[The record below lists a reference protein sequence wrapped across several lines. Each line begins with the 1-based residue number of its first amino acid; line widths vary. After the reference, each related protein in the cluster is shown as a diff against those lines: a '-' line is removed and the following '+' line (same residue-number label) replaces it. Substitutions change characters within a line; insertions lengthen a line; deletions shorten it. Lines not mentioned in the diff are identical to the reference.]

1 MLFLEVRAISNYK
14 KQYKKAKEDRALHL
28 QEKTEIEAQIA
39 QLTRQKDAL
48 NVKLNEDENSI
59 ISAGL
64 LYYNQEKRETIL
76 NDAEKL
82 RYSKEKITRI
92 RRDTDDENWNADTIG
107 LEMMQE
113 LDAMEQYV
121 GKNAPWWEKSP
132 LFKLGALLNQEEED
146 SP

>member
-1 MLFLEVRAISNYK
+1 MEVRAISNYN
-14 KQYKKAKEDRALHL
+14 KQYKKAKKDRALHL

-39 QLTRQKDAL
+39 QLERQKEA
-48 NVKLNEDENSI
+48 VNEKINQDEKSV

-92 RRDTDDENWNADTIG
+92 RREADDENWNADTVG

-132 LFKLGALLNQEEED
+132 LSKFGSLLNQEGEA